1 MTLEVKGL
9 RVEIEGQAILNNV
22 SLRLTPG
29 ATAIVT
35 GPSGAGK
42 TTFLRTL
49 AGFIQPSAGHVEFS
63 GAVWNDPAERVI
75 TEQRS
80 IGWVSQDLVLWPHLS
95 VAAHLEVTLV
105 ALTRRQRKE
114 RVAEVLD
121 ALGLGDLSKRLP
133 AELSGGQQQ
142 RVALARALARKP
154 RVALLDEPT
163 SQLDSATGH
172 NIIEWIQ
179 KEQSEGV
186 RILIVVT
193 HSIQCANAFSQGAS
207 IAHQWQLQQ
216 GELSHL

>member
-22 SLRLTPG
+22 SLRLPAG

-42 TTFLRTL
+42 TTLLRTL
-49 AGFIQPSAGHVEFS
+49 AGFIRPCAGSVEFS
-63 GAVWNDPAERVI
+63 GAIWNDPAERVA

-95 VAAHLEVTLV
+95 VATHIELTLG
-105 ALTRRQRKE
+105 ALTRQQRRE

-121 ALGLGDLSKRLP
+121 AIGLRELAKRMP

-142 RVALARALARKP
+142 RVALARALARRP
-154 RVALLDEPT
+154 QVALLDEPT
-163 SQLDSATGH
+163 SQLDSATSH
-172 NIIEWIQ
+172 NIIQWIQ

-207 IAHQWQLQQ
+207 IAHQWQLQR
-216 GELSHL
+216 GKLSHL

>member
-9 RVEIEGQAILNNV
+9 HVEIEGRPILNNV
-22 SLRLTPG
+22 SLRLPPG

-42 TTFLRTL
+42 TTLLRTL
-49 AGFIQPSAGHVEFS
+49 AGFIRPSAGSVEFS
-63 GAVWNDPAERVI
+63 GAVWNDPAERMA

-95 VAAHLEVTLV
+95 VAAHLELTLG
-105 ALTRRQRKE
+105 ALTRQQRRE
-114 RVAEVLD
+114 RVAAVLD
-121 ALGLGDLSKRLP
+121 AIGLAEFAKRLP

-142 RVALARALARKP
+142 RVALARALARRP
-154 RVALLDEPT
+154 QVALLDEPT
-163 SQLDSATGH
+163 SQLDGATGH
-172 NIIEWIQ
+172 NIIQWIQ

-193 HSIQCANAFSQGAS
+193 HSIQCANAFREGAS
-207 IAHQWQLQQ
+207 IADHWQLQQ
-216 GELSHL
+216 GELFHL

>member
-9 RVEIEGQAILNNV
+9 RVEIEGQPILNNV
-22 SLRLTPG
+22 SLRLPAG

-42 TTFLRTL
+42 TTLLRTL
-49 AGFIQPSAGHVEFS
+49 AGFIRPSAGSVELS
-63 GAVWNDPAERVI
+63 GAIWSDPAERVP

-95 VAAHLEVTLV
+95 VAAHLEITLD
-105 ALTRRQRKE
+105 ALTRRQRRE

-121 ALGLGDLSKRLP
+121 AVALGAFAKRLP

-142 RVALARALARKP
+142 RVALARALARRP
-154 RVALLDEPT
+154 HVALLDEPT

-172 NIIEWIQ
+172 NVIQWIR
-179 KEQSEGV
+179 KEQQKGV
-186 RILIVVT
+186 TILIVVT
-193 HSIQCANAFSQGAS
+193 HSIECARAFAQGVS
-207 IAHQWQLQQ
+207 TVSQWQLQH
-216 GELSHL
+216 GELLHL